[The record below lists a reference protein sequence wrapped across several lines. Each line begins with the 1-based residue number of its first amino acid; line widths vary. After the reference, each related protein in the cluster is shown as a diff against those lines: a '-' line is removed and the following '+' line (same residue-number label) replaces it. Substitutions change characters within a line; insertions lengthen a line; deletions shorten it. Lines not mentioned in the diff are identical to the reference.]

1 MERAVLAY
9 DGGFDAAA
17 GIDRLKTE
25 TGGEVVAVT
34 MDLGQGYVLEDL
46 RDRALAAGAV
56 RAHVLD
62 VREAFATN
70 YVLPSLKADAT
81 APGGA
86 PMAAALGR
94 AVVADKLVEM
104 AGIEQAG
111 TVAHGG
117 GATGG
122 TQSALDAAVRA
133 LNPVLRIVT
142 VPPGGGVNAA
152 THAVRSNLWGV
163 YGATRPPR
171 PAPPEPAVVE
181 IRFERGIPARVN
193 GVPMPLVELIA
204 TLALLAGAH
213 RVGRIE
219 TAEATLEAPAA
230 VVLHAAHR
238 ELQKRKAPLKDGDAL
253 SRQYAEVIAMGQWPT
268 AARLAL
274 DKTVEKS
281 QKRVTGVVKMKL
293 FESECTVLE

>member
-17 GIDRLKTE
+17 GIARLKTE
-25 TGGEVVAVT
+25 TGAEVIAVT
-34 MDLGQGYVLEDL
+34 MDLGQGHVLEDL

-81 APGGA
+81 GAGGV
-86 PMAAALGR
+86 PMVAALGR

-111 TVAHGG
+111 AVAHGG
-117 GATGG
+117 GAAGA
-122 TQSALDAAVRA
+122 TQSALEAAVRA
-133 LNPVLRIVT
+133 VRPALRIVT
-142 VPPGGGVNAA
+142 VTPGAGVTAGA
-152 THAVRSNLWGV
+152 HVRSNLWGV
-163 YGATRPPR
+163 YGATRVPK

-181 IRFERGIPARVN
+181 IRFERGVPARVN
-193 GVPMPLVELIA
+193 GVPMPLVELIG
-204 TLALLAGAH
+204 TLSLLAGAH
-213 RVGRIE
+213 RVGRMQ
-219 TAEATLEAPAA
+219 TAEATLDAPAA
-230 VVLHAAHR
+230 FVLHAAHR
-238 ELQKRKAPLKDGDAL
+238 ELQQRKAPLKDGDAL
-253 SRQYAEVIAMGQWPT
+253 SRQYAEVVAAGQWPT

-274 DKTVEKS
+274 DKAVEKA
-281 QKRVTGVVKMKL
+281 QKRVTGAVKMKL
-293 FESECTVLE
+293 FQGECTVLD